1 MKFNH
6 KGLQALFEKDD
17 ARRVR
22 ADQVERIKHIL
33 LLLDA
38 AKAPAS
44 INSRPGF
51 RLHPLMAWSLIQ
63 VSASLHPRRSSD
75 SAMAGVIPCL
85 PLSIRDKVVRD
96 KPSRLAH
103 SATVQPIASM
113 S

>member
-22 ADQVERIKHIL
+22 ADQLARIKHIL

-38 AKAPAS
+38 AQSPAS

-51 RLHPLMAWSLIQ
+51 RLHPLKGDRTGQWSVK
-63 VSASLHPRRSSD
+63 VSKNWRIVFRFVDGEAVDIDLVDYH
-75 SAMAGVIPCL
+75 
-85 PLSIRDKVVRD
+85 
-96 KPSRLAH
+96 
-103 SATVQPIASM
+103 
-113 S
+113 

>member
-38 AKAPAS
+38 A
-44 INSRPGF
+44 
-51 RLHPLMAWSLIQ
+51 
-63 VSASLHPRRSSD
+63 
-75 SAMAGVIPCL
+75 
-85 PLSIRDKVVRD
+85 
-96 KPSRLAH
+96 
-103 SATVQPIASM
+103 
-113 S
+113 